1 MIKISSNRI
10 KSDDTQ
16 KGRSSESRSKV
27 RGLFKLMTVSICLW
41 MGVDIPALPQS
52 LLDGYVEL
60 GKKNNLALRQEDFML
75 GKSMEALREA
85 KGLFLP
91 SVHFNASYTLAEGGR
106 TIDIPIGDL
115 MNPVYSTLNGL
126 MDRQNFPTNLP
137 NTSEQLLPNR
147 FHDTRLEFRL
157 PIFNTDIYYNYKAK
171 SALISVQQAQRDA
184 YEKELVK
191 EIKTG
196 YYKYL
201 QALAV
206 LDIYDSTETV
216 LKELIKVNESLVKN
230 GKATHDA
237 VYNAQYE
244 LSDLHSQKSEA
255 YRQCQLAKSYFNFLL
270 NRGLGDSIQTDQS
283 ITFSDKTTDGLE
295 SLQDQAIQNRDELQ
309 QVHYGLEANQN
320 LVQLAKGN
328 KLPKLSVGGAAGFQ
342 GFGYHFD
349 HKQDYGLLQFNLSV
363 PLFTGKSNNSRI
375 QQATIEVNRMRT
387 REQELQEQIRVQVVD
402 AYRNLQA
409 IQTTIA
415 ARTAG
420 AKSAAESFKIIK
432 RKYEEG
438 KAILVEYLDAR
449 TKFTNSQISLA
460 ISQYDALIREAE
472 LQRVLAL

>member
-1 MIKISSNRI
+1 MIKKGFNRI
-10 KSDDTQ
+10 KRGYVQ
-16 KGRSSESRSKV
+16 KGRPVESHLKAK
-27 RGLFKLMTVSICLW
+27 GFYKLMTLSIAL
-41 MGVDIPALPQS
+41 GIGTIVPAISQS
-52 LLDGYVEL
+52 ILNEYVEL
-60 GKKNNLALRQEDFML
+60 GKKNNLALKQEDFML
-75 GKSMEALREA
+75 AKSMEALREA

-91 SVHFNASYTLAEGGR
+91 SVYFNASYTLAEGGR

-115 MNPVYSTLNGL
+115 MNPVYTSLNGL
-126 MDRQNFPTNLP
+126 TGSQNFPTDLP
-137 NTSEQLLPNR
+137 NTSEQLLPDK

-196 YYKYL
+196 YYQYL
-201 QALAV
+201 QTLEV
-206 LDIYDSTETV
+206 LNIYDSTETV
-216 LKELIKVNESLVKN
+216 LKELVKVNESLVKN

-237 VYNAQYE
+237 VYHAQYE
-244 LSDLHSQKSEA
+244 LSDLHSQKAEA
-255 YRQCQLAKSYFNFLL
+255 YRQHQLAKSYFNFLL
-270 NRGLGDSIQTDQS
+270 NRELGDSIQADQS
-283 ITFSDKTTDGLE
+283 ITFFNKTIDGLE

-320 LVQLAKGN
+320 LVQLAKGY

-349 HKQDYGLLQFNLSV
+349 NKQDYGLLQFNLSV
-363 PLFTGKSNNSRI
+363 PLFTGKSNNAKI

-409 IQTTIA
+409 IQTTVE

-460 ISQYDALIREAE
+460 ISQYDVLIREAE